1 MRTFINV
8 FLLSII
14 SYVAH
19 AGVYN
24 TVRDGMLNS
33 RIWEGGFIP
42 NLKPEDTVFI
52 NHSISYDAP
61 VSLVSVVVINENGN
75 LNLGANPLVIMETG
89 KVIVNGR
96 LKVSSVINKG
106 TLVNNGKV
114 EVPGVMTDLKSMCLK
129 GGLTFDLVRE
139 LKHAHENVYCTGCF
153 IEGKKSQ
160 AEQDRFDL
168 SYLGFQGRLNFK
180 ANYENEVVKLY
191 WDAILTD
198 QLSHF
203 EIEKSYDAKDFRKE
217 GIITP
222 EYSASGK
229 FFWED
234 QINESIITYYRLKLV
249 DNNGQCVYSR
259 LVSVVLKKD

>member
-1 MRTFINV
+1 MYI
-8 FLLSII
+8 
-14 SYVAH
+14 
-19 AGVYN
+19 

-42 NLKPEDTVFI
+42 NLKSEDTVFI

-75 LNLGANPLVIMETG
+75 LNLGANPLIILPTG

-96 LKVSSVINKG
+96 LMVSSIINKG

-129 GGLTFDLVRE
+129 GGLSFELVRE
-139 LKHAHENVYCTGCF
+139 LKHVYENVHCAGCF
-153 IEGKKSQ
+153 TEGMKSQ
-160 AEQDRFDL
+160 TEQERFD
-168 SYLGFQGRLNFK
+168 SCYLGLQTRLNFK

-191 WDAILTD
+191 WDPILQTD
-198 QLSHF
+198 HLSHF

-217 GIITP
+217 VIITP
-222 EYSASGK
+222 EPSGTGK

-234 QINESIITYYRLKLV
+234 HIKESIITYYRLKLV
-249 DNNGQCVYSR
+249 DNNGQYIYSQP
-259 LVSVVLKKD
+259 VSVVLKKD

>member
-1 MRTFINV
+1 MRTFIYV

-14 SYVAH
+14 SYVAN

-24 TVRDGMLNS
+24 TVRDGILNS

-61 VSLVSVVVINENGN
+61 VSLVSVLVINENGN
-75 LNLGANPLVIMETG
+75 LNLGSNPLIILETG

-114 EVPGVMTDLKSMCLK
+114 EVPGVMTDLKTMCLK
-129 GGLTFDLVRE
+129 GGLSFDLVRE
-139 LKHAHENVYCTGCF
+139 LRHAYENVRCAGCF
-153 IEGKKSQ
+153 IEGKKSLE
-160 AEQDRFDL
+160 EQERL
-168 SYLGFQGRLNFK
+168 ELGYSGLQGRLNFK
-180 ANYENEVVKLY
+180 ANYENEIVKLY
-191 WDAILTD
+191 WEAILSD
-198 QLSHF
+198 ELSHF
-203 EIEKSYDAKDFRKE
+203 EIEKSYDAKDFKKE

-222 EYSASGK
+222 ELSAAGK

-234 QINESIITYYRLKLV
+234 QIKESIVTYYRLKLV
-249 DNNGQCVYSR
+249 DNNGHCIYSQP
-259 LVSVVLKKD
+259 VSVVLKKD

>member
-1 MRTFINV
+1 MRTFIYV
-8 FLLSII
+8 FLLLII
-14 SYVAH
+14 SCVAH

-75 LNLGANPLVIMETG
+75 LNLGANPLIILETG

-96 LKVSSVINKG
+96 LRVSSVINKG

-114 EVPGVMTDLKSMCLK
+114 EVPGVMADLKSMCLK
-129 GGLTFDLVRE
+129 GGFSFELVRE
-139 LKHAHENVYCTGCF
+139 LKHAHENVHCAGCF
-153 IEGKKSQ
+153 TEGKKSQ
-160 AEQDRFDL
+160 GESERLDL
-168 SYLGFQGRLNFK
+168 CYWGIQGRLNFK

-191 WDAILTD
+191 WEAIQVD

-203 EIEKSYDAKDFRKE
+203 EIEKSYDAKDFKKE
-217 GIITP
+217 GIITL
-222 EYSASGK
+222 ELAEGGK
-229 FFWED
+229 FLWED
-234 QINESIITYYRLKLV
+234 HIKESLVTYYRLKLV
-249 DNNGQCVYSR
+249 DNNGQYIYSKP
-259 LVSVVLKKD
+259 VSVVLRKD